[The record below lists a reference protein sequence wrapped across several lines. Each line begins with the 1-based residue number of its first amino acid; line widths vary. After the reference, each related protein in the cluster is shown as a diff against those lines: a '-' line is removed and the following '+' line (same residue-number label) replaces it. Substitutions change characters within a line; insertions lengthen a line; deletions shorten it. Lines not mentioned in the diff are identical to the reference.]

1 MEDLIQRV
9 LMFIV
14 GLVFVGGGA
23 IFTFQAFE
31 DAKNVFETLI
41 FALMGVAVGLTL
53 CVWTF
58 TGPPG

>member
-1 MEDLIQRV
+1 VEEFVQRV
-9 LMFIV
+9 LMFLV
-14 GLVFVGGGA
+14 GLVFLGGGT

-41 FALMGVAVGLTL
+41 FSLMGAAVGLTL
-53 CVWTF
+53 IVWTF

>member
-1 MEDLIQRV
+1 M
-9 LMFIV
+9 MFLV
-14 GLVFVGGGA
+14 GLVFLGGGT

-41 FALMGVAVGLTL
+41 FSLMGAAVGLTL
-53 CVWTF
+53 IVWTF

>member
-1 MEDLIQRV
+1 
-9 LMFIV
+9 MFLV

-23 IFTFQAFE
+23 IFTRQAFE

>member
-9 LMFIV
+9 LTFLV

-23 IFTFQAFE
+23 IFTRQAFE

>member
-1 MEDLIQRV
+1 
-9 LMFIV
+9 MFIV